1 MRILVVDDDPAVGR
15 LTAGMLEGAG
25 HQAVTVA
32 DPESALQHLSA
43 GEQFDLVLSDVIMPG
58 GMDGMDF
65 VREVKRR
72 WANLPVLLVT
82 GYAGDINAI
91 QRHFPVL
98 HKPFTA
104 VELMLAMK
112 ALLQQT
118 SSARH
123 PRS

>member
-1 MRILVVDDDPAVGR
+1 
-15 LTAGMLEGAG
+15 
-25 HQAVTVA
+25 
-32 DPESALQHLSA
+32 LQHLSA